1 MNATLF
7 ASNKSRKIKW
17 HISRLVAWYTFR
29 DISRSFGTYVLLS
42 LGWIGV
48 YLSIGNTLKVIQQG
62 YATVIREP
70 LSLIV
75 LGMLIIS
82 SLFFSII
89 AGISVVRDREQGV
102 VELLF
107 YGPISHSEYV
117 IGKFLAH
124 WTFYAILA
132 FIFLI
137 GTGMM
142 AWLVKL
148 PISLYLVWLYGFS
161 LALSAA
167 MIAVGQLLAVLTRS
181 IRGTVFVFSVVMV
194 VFLIIQLG
202 NSFLPSVTQ
211 MESTPALIGLRD
223 TLAIV
228 SSAISWLSPISVFL
242 KGVEGLVRNNI
253 FDVMSQGVWLL
264 LFTLIINGL
273 VVVIH
278 SRREILP

>member
-1 MNATLF
+1 MNASLF
-7 ASNKSRKIKW
+7 ASNKSRIINW

-75 LGMLIIS
+75 LGMLIVS

-148 PISLYLVWLYGFS
+148 PISLYLVWLYWILVGAISSYDSCWSIACCFNTVYPGNRLCFFS
-161 LALSAA
+161 GNGCFSHY
-167 MIAVGQLLAVLTRS
+167 S
-181 IRGTVFVFSVVMV
+181 IR
-194 VFLIIQLG
+194 
-202 NSFLPSVTQ
+202 
-211 MESTPALIGLRD
+211 
-223 TLAIV
+223 
-228 SSAISWLSPISVFL
+228 
-242 KGVEGLVRNNI
+242 
-253 FDVMSQGVWLL
+253 
-264 LFTLIINGL
+264 
-273 VVVIH
+273 
-278 SRREILP
+278 

>member
-1 MNATLF
+1 MNASLF
-7 ASNKSRKIKW
+7 SSNKSQIINWR
-17 HISRLVAWYTFR
+17 ISRLVAWYTFR
-29 DISRSFGTYVLLS
+29 DIFRSFGTYVLLS

-124 WTFYAILA
+124 WIFYAILV

-142 AWLVKL
+142 ASLVKL

-253 FDVMSQGVWLL
+253 FDVLSQGVWLL